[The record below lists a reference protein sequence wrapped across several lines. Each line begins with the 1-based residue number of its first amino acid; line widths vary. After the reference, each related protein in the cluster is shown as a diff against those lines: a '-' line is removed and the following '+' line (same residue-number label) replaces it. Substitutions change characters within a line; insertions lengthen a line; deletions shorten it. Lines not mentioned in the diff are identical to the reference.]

1 MRAAILHNLIVL
13 YSFRINHAAAY
24 EVRKNGHLVSMDARK
39 VKDIVL
45 SPFDILNQTCGIP
58 AGAMPPFLNQNVIQA
73 VADDGLRL
81 PCKVRDNGDK
91 ARFVQI
97 LPFD

>member
-1 MRAAILHNLIVL
+1 MRAAVLHNLIVL

-24 EVRKNGHLVSMDARK
+24 EVRKNSHLVSMDARK

-45 SPFDILNQTCGIP
+45 SPFDVPNQTCGIP
-58 AGAMPPFLNQNVIQA
+58 AGAVPPFLDQNVIQA
-73 VADDGLRL
+73 IADDGLRL
-81 PCKVRDNGDK
+81 PRKVRDDGHK
-91 ARFVQI
+91 SPFIQI